1 MLFISQNT
9 LKYFLVPVLILGL
22 FSCNE
27 QAENEKDSTTIVVEE
42 PDYLIEGRAIAMNT
56 FNILSTTLSEK
67 IAEGGIPNA
76 IDYCNLAALPLTD
89 SIAKANDVMVRR
101 VSSKARNSA
110 NLPTAFEEG
119 VLANYQSLMDK
130 GMKASASVEEVDGEV
145 YFVAPIIV
153 QPLCLNCH
161 GTPGEEL
168 ALSNYEL
175 INAKYPEDQAIN
187 YKEGDLRGIWSI
199 RFNAK

>member
-1 MLFISQNT
+1 M
-9 LKYFLVPVLILGL
+9 L

-27 QAENEKDSTTIVVEE
+27 QIESEKDESTTVVEVE
-42 PDYLIEGRAIAMNT
+42 PDYLMEGRAIAMNT
-56 FNILSTTLSEK
+56 FNILSATLSEK

-76 IDYCNLAALPLTD
+76 IDYCNIAAIPLTD
-89 SIAKANDVMVRR
+89 SIAQANNVLIKR
-101 VSSKARNSA
+101 VSSKARNSE
-110 NLPTAFEEG
+110 NLPNAFEESI
-119 VLANYQSLMDK
+119 LADYQTLMDK
-130 GMKASASVEEVDGEV
+130 GMKATARVEEVDGEI

-168 ALSNYEL
+168 ALSNVEL
-175 INAKYPEDQAIN
+175 INAKYPEDLAIN

-199 RFNAK
+199 RFNKK